1 MDPTR
6 RPRRLRRDGVR
17 EIVSE
22 TSLSPSDLIAPVFVD
37 ATTDERVPI
46 ASMPGHDRV
55 PVASAVDRVE
65 EVLDTGIETVVLF
78 GIPESKEIGR
88 AHV

>member
-1 MDPTR
+1 MHSTD

-17 EIVSE
+17 SLVSE
-22 TSLSPSDLIAPVFVD
+22 TELRATDLVAPVFVD

-46 ASMPGHDRV
+46 ESMSGHERV
-55 PVASAVDRVE
+55 PVDDA
-65 EVLDTGIETVVLF
+65 
-78 GIPESKEIGR
+78 EIGR